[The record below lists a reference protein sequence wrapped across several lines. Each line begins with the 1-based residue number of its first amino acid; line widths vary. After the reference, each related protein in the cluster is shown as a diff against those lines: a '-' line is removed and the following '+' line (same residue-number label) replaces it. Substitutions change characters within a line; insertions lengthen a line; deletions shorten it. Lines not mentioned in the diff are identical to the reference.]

1 MPAPVKAWLQAAR
14 PPAQA
19 NIAVPLLF
27 GQALAYA
34 QAGAF
39 SWKRFA
45 LVHVYGLFVHLFIVF
60 ANDAADWRADLGNKT
75 YNVFSGGSRV
85 VPEGKLT
92 PRQLAN
98 GAMLMALG
106 IGAIGA
112 VAGFIERLPFAVVLA
127 ALPLGI
133 LWAYSFPP
141 FRLSYRG
148 NGEVLQA
155 LGVGVVLPLTAFYYQ
170 AGTFAPLHLASI
182 VPTALLGYA
191 GNVTTALP
199 DTPADRKARKRT
211 LAVVLGERP
220 ARITAIGVTAAA
232 LLLGFMAL
240 PGKAPWIA
248 AVAAL
253 APAVALGLA
262 VPLVPHANASARSAC
277 LRFVVLVAGA
287 GSLAQLGW
295 TAAAFIAP

>member
-1 MPAPVKAWLQAAR
+1 MEPAGPG
-14 PPAQA
+14 
-19 NIAVPLLF
+19 AVRSREMTDPH
-27 GQALAYA
+27 G

-199 DTPADRKARKRT
+199 DTPADRATGKHHLLVRWPSSSESAQRASRP
-211 LAVVLGERP
+211 LASPPRRCCSVSWRFP
-220 ARITAIGVTAAA
+220 ARR
-232 LLLGFMAL
+232 LGSRQWQPSLRPSPSASPCPSFRTPTRARETRACVSWCWWREPVAWRSSDGRPQRSSL
-240 PGKAPWIA
+240 PD
-248 AVAAL
+248 
-253 APAVALGLA
+253 
-262 VPLVPHANASARSAC
+262 
-277 LRFVVLVAGA
+277 
-287 GSLAQLGW
+287 
-295 TAAAFIAP
+295 